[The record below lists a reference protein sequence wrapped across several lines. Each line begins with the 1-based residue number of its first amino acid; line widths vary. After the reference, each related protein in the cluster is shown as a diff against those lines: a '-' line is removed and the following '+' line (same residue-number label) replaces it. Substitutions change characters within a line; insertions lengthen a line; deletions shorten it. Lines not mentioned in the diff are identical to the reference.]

1 LTDKQLVIK
10 QNINLTFMG
19 NLLEIE
25 IKQETLVAVAEINEE
40 KTFLSGAQAMMECLL
55 AESVETIFGYPGG
68 AIMPTYDALYDYI
81 DRINHILVRHE
92 QGAGHAAQGF
102 ARASGRTGVCL
113 VTSGPGGTNLITPIA
128 DAIIDCTPL
137 VCIVGQVKSTLL
149 GTDAFQ
155 ETDMIGVTTPVC
167 KWNYQI
173 VDPNEVPEIMA
184 KAFFIAKSGK
194 PGPVVIDFTR
204 DAQAAKMT
212 KDFSYKKVEKM
223 VSYSPRVIPKQ
234 EQIEKAAELINK
246 AKRPYILFGH
256 GVLIAD
262 AVQELLDFVEKTDI
276 PCASTLLGLS
286 AMPNN
291 HPNYMGW
298 LGMHGMYA
306 PNVMTD
312 QCDVLIAIGM
322 RFDDRV
328 TGDATKFAPQARIIH
343 IEIDPSEVEKI
354 KKTEAPIV
362 GDAKEAL
369 KMLMPLVKKGDFTGW
384 KNEFRKLDIKEYEKV
399 TLRDLSQ
406 EGKIKMAEVVALLS
420 DKTNGEA
427 CIVVDV
433 GQHQMVTARYY
444 QFKKPNSFIASGGLG
459 TMGFAIPASFG
470 AKVGAPDR
478 EVVGIIGDGCFQ
490 MTIQELGTIAQSGLA
505 VKMII
510 LNNNF
515 LGMVRQ
521 WQQLFFDNRYSFVE
535 LQNPDFITI
544 ARGFGIDGHTCSER
558 ETLSDSLDKMLDSK
572 KAYLLEIIVEK
583 EENVF
588 PMVPA
593 GTSVSE
599 IRLE

>member
-1 LTDKQLVIK
+1 
-10 QNINLTFMG
+10 MG
-19 NLLEIE
+19 NLFEVE
-25 IKQETLVAVAEINEE
+25 AKQETFSISLEQPQKKE
-40 KTFLSGAQAMMECLL
+40 FLTGAQAMMECLL
-55 AESVETIFGYPGG
+55 AEGVETIFGYPGG

-81 DRINHILVRHE
+81 DRLNHILVRHE
-92 QGAGHAAQGF
+92 QGAGHAAQGY
-102 ARASGRTGVCL
+102 ARVSGRTGICL

-173 VDPNEVPEIMA
+173 TNPDEVPEIMA
-184 KAFFIAKSGK
+184 KAFYIAQTGK

-204 DAQAAKMT
+204 DAQAGKMT
-212 KDFSYKKVEKM
+212 EKFEYKKINKLVT
-223 VSYSPRVIPKQ
+223 YRPRIVPKQ

-262 AVQELLDFVEKTDI
+262 AMQELLEFVEKTDI

-286 AMPNN
+286 AMPID

-328 TGDATKFAPQARIIH
+328 TGDSTKFAKQARIIH
-343 IEIDPSEVEKI
+343 IEIDPSEIEKI
-354 KKTEAPIV
+354 KKTEAPVV

-369 KMLMPLVKKGDFTGW
+369 KMLMPLVNKGDFSGW
-384 KNEFRKLDIKEYEKV
+384 KNEFRKLDAREHEKV
-399 TLRDLSQ
+399 TLRDLKG
-406 EGKIKMAEVVALLS
+406 EGKIKMAEVVAMLS

-444 QFKKPNSFIASGGLG
+444 QFRKPHSYIASGGLG

-470 AKVGAPDR
+470 AKMGAPDR

-505 VKMII
+505 VKLII
-510 LNNNF
+510 LNNNY

-544 ARGFGIDGHTCSER
+544 AKGFGIEGHTCNER
-558 ETLSDSLDKMLDSK
+558 ESLSDSLDKLLASK
-572 KAYLLEIIVEK
+572 KAYLLEVIVEK

>member
-1 LTDKQLVIK
+1 
-10 QNINLTFMG
+10 MG

>member
-1 LTDKQLVIK
+1 
-10 QNINLTFMG
+10 MG
-19 NLLEIE
+19 NLLDIE
-25 IKQETLVAVAEINEE
+25 LKQETLSAPTQTKEAPV
-40 KTFLSGAQAMMECLL
+40 FLSGAQAMMECLL
-55 AESVETIFGYPGG
+55 AESVDNIFGYPGG

-81 DRINHILVRHE
+81 DRIKHTLVRHE
-92 QGAGHAAQGF
+92 QGAGHAAQGY
-102 ARASGRTGVCL
+102 ARVSGRTGVCL

-137 VCIVGQVKSTLL
+137 VCIVGQVKSNLL

-173 VDPNEVPEIMA
+173 TDPDEVPEIMA

-194 PGPVVIDFTR
+194 PGPVVIDFAR

-212 KDFSYKKVEKM
+212 KPFVYKKVEKM
-223 VSYSPRVIPKQ
+223 VSYSPRIVPKQ
-234 EQIEKAAELINK
+234 DQIEKAAELINK

-312 QCDVLIAIGM
+312 ECDVLIAIGM

-328 TGDATKFAPQARIIH
+328 TGDSTKFVKQARIVH
-343 IEIDPSEVEKI
+343 IEIDPSEVDKI
-354 KKTEAPIV
+354 KKAEAPVI

-384 KNEFRKLDIKEYEKV
+384 KNEFRKLDVKEYDKV
-399 TLRDLSQ
+399 TLRDLNQ

-444 QFKKPNSFIASGGLG
+444 QFRKPNSYIASGGLG

-544 ARGFGIDGHTCSER
+544 AKGFGIDGHTCSER
-558 ETLSDSLDKMLDSK
+558 ENLSDSLDKMLDSK
-572 KAYLLEIIVEK
+572 KAYLLEVIVEK

>member
-1 LTDKQLVIK
+1 
-10 QNINLTFMG
+10 MG

-25 IKQETLVAVAEINEE
+25 LKQEILAAPAQE
-40 KTFLSGAQAMMECLL
+40 KEGQTFLSGAQAMMECLL
-55 AESVETIFGYPGG
+55 AESVDNIFGYPGG

-81 DRINHILVRHE
+81 DRIKHTLVRHE
-92 QGAGHAAQGF
+92 QGAGHAAQGY
-102 ARASGRTGVCL
+102 ARVSGRTGVCL

-137 VCIVGQVKSTLL
+137 VCIVGQVKSNLL

-173 VDPNEVPEIMA
+173 TDPNEVPEIMA

-194 PGPVVIDFTR
+194 PGPVVIDFAR

-212 KDFSYKKVEKM
+212 KPFVYKKVEKM
-223 VSYSPRVIPKQ
+223 VSYSPRIVPKQ
-234 EQIEKAAELINK
+234 DQIEKAAELINK

-276 PCASTLLGLS
+276 PCVSTLLGLS

-312 QCDVLIAIGM
+312 ECDVLIAVGM

-328 TGDATKFAPQARIIH
+328 TGDSTKFAPQAKIIH
-343 IEIDPSEVEKI
+343 IEIDPSEVDKI
-354 KKTEAPIV
+354 KKAEAPVI

-384 KNEFRKLDIKEYEKV
+384 KNEFRKLDVKEYDKV

-444 QFKKPNSFIASGGLG
+444 QFRKPNSYIASGGLG

-544 ARGFGIDGHTCSER
+544 AKGFGIDGHTCSER
-558 ETLSDSLDKMLDSK
+558 ENLSDSLDKMLASK
-572 KAYLLEIIVEK
+572 KAYLLEVIVEK

>member
-1 LTDKQLVIK
+1 
-10 QNINLTFMG
+10 MG
-19 NLLEIE
+19 NLLEVE
-25 IKQETLVAVAEINEE
+25 AKQETFSINLEQPQ
-40 KTFLSGAQAMMECLL
+40 KKDFLSGAQAMMECLL
-55 AESVETIFGYPGG
+55 AEGVDTIFGYPGG

-81 DRINHILVRHE
+81 DRLNHILVRHE
-92 QGAGHAAQGF
+92 QGAGHAAQGYS
-102 ARASGRTGVCL
+102 RVSGRTGVCL

-173 VDPNEVPEIMA
+173 TSADEVPEVMA
-184 KAFFIAKSGK
+184 KAFYIAQAGK

-204 DAQAAKMT
+204 DAQASKMT
-212 KDFSYKKVEKM
+212 EKFEYKKINKLVT
-223 VSYSPRVIPKQ
+223 YRPRIVPKQ
-234 EQIEKAAELINK
+234 DQIEKAAELINK

-256 GVLIAD
+256 GVLIAE
-262 AVQELLDFVEKTDI
+262 AVPELLEFVEKTDI

-286 AMPNN
+286 GMPID

-328 TGDATKFAPQARIIH
+328 TGDSTKFAKQAKIIH
-343 IEIDPSEVEKI
+343 IEIDPSEIEKI
-354 KKTEAPIV
+354 KKTEAPVV

-369 KMLMPLVKKGDFTGW
+369 KLLMPLVKKGDFSAW
-384 KNEFRKLDIKEYEKV
+384 KNEFRKLDAKEHEKV
-399 TLRDLSQ
+399 TLRDLKG
-406 EGKIKMAEVVALLS
+406 EGKIKMAEVVAMLS

-444 QFKKPNSFIASGGLG
+444 QFRKPHSYIASGGLG

-470 AKVGAPDR
+470 AKMGAPDR

-510 LNNNF
+510 LNNNY

-535 LQNPDFITI
+535 LKNPDFITI
-544 ARGFGIDGHTCSER
+544 AKGFGIEGHTCSER
-558 ETLSDSLDKMLDSK
+558 ENLSASLDTLLKSD
-572 KAYLLEIIVEK
+572 KAYLLEVLVEK

>member
-1 LTDKQLVIK
+1 
-10 QNINLTFMG
+10 MG

-25 IKQETLVAVAEINEE
+25 LKQETFAAVAEVKEGQ
-40 KTFLSGAQAMMECLL
+40 TFLSGAQAMMECLL
-55 AESVETIFGYPGG
+55 AENVDTIFGYPGG

-102 ARASGRTGVCL
+102 ARVSGRTGVCL

-137 VCIVGQVKSTLL
+137 VCIVGQVKSNLL

-173 VDPNEVPEIMA
+173 IDPNEVPEIMA

-194 PGPVVIDFTR
+194 PGPVVIDFAR

-212 KDFSYKKVEKM
+212 KPFVYKKVEKM
-223 VSYSPRVIPKQ
+223 VSYSPRIVPKQ

-262 AVQELLDFVEKTDI
+262 AVQELIDFVEKTDI

-298 LGMHGMYA
+298 LGMHGMYS

-312 QCDVLIAIGM
+312 ECDILIAVGM

-328 TGDATKFAPQARIIH
+328 TGDSTKFAPQARIIH
-343 IEIDPSEVEKI
+343 IEIDPSEVDKI
-354 KKTEAPIV
+354 KKAEAPVI

-384 KNEFRKLDIKEYEKV
+384 KNEFRKLDVKEYDKV

-444 QFKKPNSFIASGGLG
+444 QFKKANSFIASGGLG

-470 AKVGAPDR
+470 AKVGTPDR

-521 WQQLFFDNRYSFVE
+521 WQQLYYDNRYSFVE

-558 ETLSDSLDKMLDSK
+558 ENLSDSLDKMLDSK
-572 KAYLLEIIVEK
+572 KAYLLEVIVEK

>member
-1 LTDKQLVIK
+1 
-10 QNINLTFMG
+10 MG

-25 IKQETLVAVAEINEE
+25 LKQETLVTPAQE
-40 KTFLSGAQAMMECLL
+40 KEGQTFLSGAQAMMECLL
-55 AESVETIFGYPGG
+55 AENVDTIFGYPGG

-102 ARASGRTGVCL
+102 ARVSGRTGICL

-137 VCIVGQVKSTLL
+137 VCIVGQVKSNLL

-173 VDPNEVPEIMA
+173 TDPNEVPEIMA

-194 PGPVVIDFTR
+194 PGPVVIDFAR

-212 KDFSYKKVEKM
+212 KPFVYKKVEKM
-223 VSYSPRVIPKQ
+223 VSYNPRVVPKQ

-312 QCDVLIAIGM
+312 ECDVLIAIGM

-328 TGDATKFAPQARIIH
+328 TGDSTKFAPQARIIH
-343 IEIDPSEVEKI
+343 IEVDPSEVDKI
-354 KKTEAPIV
+354 KKAEAPVI

-384 KNEFRKLDIKEYEKV
+384 KNEFRKLDVKEYDKV

-444 QFKKPNSFIASGGLG
+444 QFKKANSFIASGGLG

-521 WQQLFFDNRYSFVE
+521 WQQLFYDNRYSFVE

-558 ETLSDSLDKMLDSK
+558 ETLSDSLDKMLESK
-572 KAYLLEIIVEK
+572 KAYLLEVIVEK

>member
-1 LTDKQLVIK
+1 
-10 QNINLTFMG
+10 MG

-25 IKQETLVAVAEINEE
+25 LKQETLITPAQE
-40 KTFLSGAQAMMECLL
+40 KEGQTFLSGAQAMMECLL
-55 AESVETIFGYPGG
+55 AENVDTIFGYPGG

-102 ARASGRTGVCL
+102 ARVSGRTGICL

-137 VCIVGQVKSTLL
+137 VCIVGQVKSNLL

-173 VDPNEVPEIMA
+173 TDPNEVPEIMA

-194 PGPVVIDFTR
+194 PGPVVIDFAR

-212 KDFSYKKVEKM
+212 KPFVYKKVEKM
-223 VSYSPRVIPKQ
+223 VSYNPRVVPKQ

-312 QCDVLIAIGM
+312 ECDVLIAVGM

-328 TGDATKFAPQARIIH
+328 TGDSTKFAPQARIIH
-343 IEIDPSEVEKI
+343 IEVDPSEVDKI
-354 KKTEAPIV
+354 KKAEAPVI

-384 KNEFRKLDIKEYEKV
+384 KNEFRKLDVKEYDKV

-444 QFKKPNSFIASGGLG
+444 QFKKANSFIASGGLG

-521 WQQLFFDNRYSFVE
+521 WQQLFYDNRYSFVE

-572 KAYLLEIIVEK
+572 KAYLLEVIVEK

>member
-1 LTDKQLVIK
+1 
-10 QNINLTFMG
+10 MG

-25 IKQETLVAVAEINEE
+25 LKQETFAAVAEVKEGQ
-40 KTFLSGAQAMMECLL
+40 TFLSGAQAMMECLL
-55 AESVETIFGYPGG
+55 AENVDTIFGYPGG

-102 ARASGRTGVCL
+102 ARVSGRTGVCL

-128 DAIIDCTPL
+128 DAIIDCTPM
-137 VCIVGQVKSTLL
+137 VCIVGQVKSNLL

-173 VDPNEVPEIMA
+173 IDPNEVPEIMA

-194 PGPVVIDFTR
+194 PGPVVIDFAR

-212 KDFSYKKVEKM
+212 KPFVYKKVEKM
-223 VSYSPRVIPKQ
+223 VSYSPRIVPKE

-298 LGMHGMYA
+298 LGMHGMYS

-312 QCDVLIAIGM
+312 ECDILIAVGM

-328 TGDATKFAPQARIIH
+328 TGDSTKFAPQARIIH
-343 IEIDPSEVEKI
+343 IEIDPSEVDKI
-354 KKTEAPIV
+354 KKAEAPVI

-384 KNEFRKLDIKEYEKV
+384 KNEFRKLDVKEYDKV

-444 QFKKPNSFIASGGLG
+444 QFKKANSFIASGGLG

-521 WQQLFFDNRYSFVE
+521 WQQLFYDNRYSFVE

-558 ETLSDSLDKMLDSK
+558 ENLSDSLDKMLDSK
-572 KAYLLEIIVEK
+572 KAYLLEVIVEK

>member
-1 LTDKQLVIK
+1 
-10 QNINLTFMG
+10 
-19 NLLEIE
+19 
-25 IKQETLVAVAEINEE
+25 
-40 KTFLSGAQAMMECLL
+40 MMECLL
-55 AESVETIFGYPGG
+55 AENVDTIFGYPGG

-102 ARASGRTGVCL
+102 ARVSGRTGVCL

-128 DAIIDCTPL
+128 DAIIDCTPM
-137 VCIVGQVKSTLL
+137 VCIVGQVKSNLL

-173 VDPNEVPEIMA
+173 IDPNEVPEIMA

-194 PGPVVIDFTR
+194 PGPVVIDFAR

-212 KDFSYKKVEKM
+212 KPFVYKKVEKM
-223 VSYSPRVIPKQ
+223 VSYSPRIVPKQ

-298 LGMHGMYA
+298 LGMHGMYS

-312 QCDVLIAIGM
+312 ECDILIAVGM

-328 TGDATKFAPQARIIH
+328 TGDSTKFAPQARIIH
-343 IEIDPSEVEKI
+343 IEIDPSEVDKI
-354 KKTEAPIV
+354 KKAEAPVI

-384 KNEFRKLDIKEYEKV
+384 KNEFRKLDVKEYDKV

-444 QFKKPNSFIASGGLG
+444 QFKKANSFIASGGLG

-521 WQQLFFDNRYSFVE
+521 WQQLFYDNRYSFVE

-558 ETLSDSLDKMLDSK
+558 ENLCDSLDKMLDSK
-572 KAYLLEIIVEK
+572 KAYLLEVIVEK

>member
-1 LTDKQLVIK
+1 
-10 QNINLTFMG
+10 MG
-19 NLLEIE
+19 NLLEVE
-25 IKQETLVAVAEINEE
+25 AKQEFFSIDLEQPQ
-40 KTFLSGAQAMMECLL
+40 KKDFLSGAQAMMECLL
-55 AESVETIFGYPGG
+55 AEGVDTIFGYPGG

-81 DRINHILVRHE
+81 DRLNHILVRHE
-92 QGAGHAAQGF
+92 QGAGHAAQGYS
-102 ARASGRTGVCL
+102 RVSGRTGVCL

-173 VDPNEVPEIMA
+173 TSADEVPEIMA
-184 KAFFIAKSGK
+184 KAFYIAQTGK

-204 DAQAAKMT
+204 DAQANKMT
-212 KDFSYKKVEKM
+212 EKFEYKKINKLVT
-223 VSYSPRVIPKQ
+223 YRPRIVPKQ
-234 EQIEKAAELINK
+234 DQIEKAAELINK

-256 GVLIAD
+256 GVLIAE
-262 AVQELLDFVEKTDI
+262 AVQELLEFVDKTDI

-286 AMPNN
+286 GMPID

-328 TGDATKFAPQARIIH
+328 TGDSTKFAKQAKIIH
-343 IEIDPSEVEKI
+343 IEIDPSEIEKI
-354 KKTEAPIV
+354 KKTEAPVV

-369 KMLMPLVKKGDFTGW
+369 KLLMPLVKKGDFSAW
-384 KNEFRKLDIKEYEKV
+384 KNEFRKLDAREHEKV
-399 TLRDLSQ
+399 TLRDLKG
-406 EGKIKMAEVVALLS
+406 EGKIKMAEVVAMLS

-444 QFKKPNSFIASGGLG
+444 QFRKPHSYIASGGLG

-470 AKVGAPDR
+470 AKMGAPDR

-510 LNNNF
+510 LNNNY

-535 LQNPDFITI
+535 LKNPDFITI
-544 ARGFGIDGHTCSER
+544 AKGFGIEGHTCSER
-558 ETLSDSLDKMLDSK
+558 ENLSASLDTLLKSD
-572 KAYLLEIIVEK
+572 KAYLLEVLVEK

>member
-1 LTDKQLVIK
+1 
-10 QNINLTFMG
+10 MG

-25 IKQETLVAVAEINEE
+25 LKQETFVAVAEVKAE
-40 KTFLSGAQAMMECLL
+40 KKFLSGAQAMMECLL
-55 AESVETIFGYPGG
+55 AESVDTIFGYPGG

-102 ARASGRTGVCL
+102 ARVSGRTGVCL

-155 ETDMIGVTTPVC
+155 ETDMMGVTTPIC

-173 VDPNEVPEIMA
+173 TSPDEVPEIMA

-194 PGPVVIDFTR
+194 PGPIVIDFTR

-212 KDFSYKKVEKM
+212 KDFTYKKVEKM
-223 VSYSPRVIPKQ
+223 VSYNPRVVPKQ

-262 AVQELLDFVEKTDI
+262 AVKELLEFVEKTDI

-286 AMPNN
+286 AMPND

-328 TGDATKFAPQARIIH
+328 TGDSTKFAPQARIIH

-354 KKTEAPIV
+354 KKTEAPVV

-369 KMLMPLVKKGDFTGW
+369 KMLIPLVKKGDFTGW
-384 KNEFRKLDIKEYEKV
+384 KNEFRKLDIKEHEKV
-399 TLRDLSQ
+399 TLRDLKE
-406 EGKIKMAEVVALLS
+406 EGKIKMAEVVAMLS

-444 QFKKPNSFIASGGLG
+444 QFKKPNSYIASGGLG

-470 AKVGAPDR
+470 AKVAAPDR

-544 ARGFGIDGHTCSER
+544 ARGFGIEGHTCSER
-558 ETLSDSLDKMLDSK
+558 ENLSDSLDKMLASK
-572 KAYLLEIIVEK
+572 KAYLLEMIVEK

>member
-1 LTDKQLVIK
+1 
-10 QNINLTFMG
+10 MG
-19 NLLEIE
+19 NLLEVE
-25 IKQETLVAVAEINEE
+25 AKQETFSINLEQPQ
-40 KTFLSGAQAMMECLL
+40 KKDLLTGAQAMMECLL
-55 AESVETIFGYPGG
+55 AEGVETIFGYPGG

-81 DRINHILVRHE
+81 DRLNHILVRHE
-92 QGAGHAAQGF
+92 QGAGHAAQGY
-102 ARASGRTGVCL
+102 ARVSGRTGICL

-173 VDPNEVPEIMA
+173 TSPDEVPEIMA
-184 KAFFIAKSGK
+184 KAFYIAQSGK

-204 DAQAAKMT
+204 DAQAGKMT
-212 KDFSYKKVEKM
+212 EKFEYKKVNKL
-223 VSYSPRVIPKQ
+223 VTYRPRIVPKQ
-234 EQIEKAAELINK
+234 DQIEKAVELINK
-246 AKRPYILFGH
+246 AKRPYIIFGH

-262 AVQELLDFVEKTDI
+262 AMQELLEFVEKTDF

-286 AMPNN
+286 AMPID

-328 TGDATKFAPQARIIH
+328 TGDSTKFAKQARIVH
-343 IEIDPSEVEKI
+343 IEIDPSEIEKI
-354 KKTEAPIV
+354 KKTEAPVV

-384 KNEFRKLDIKEYEKV
+384 KNEFRKLDLKEHQKV
-399 TLRDLSQ
+399 TLRDLKG
-406 EGKIKMAEVVALLS
+406 EGKIKMAEVVAMLS

-444 QFKKPNSFIASGGLG
+444 QFRKPHSFIASGGLG

-470 AKVGAPDR
+470 AKMGAPHR

-510 LNNNF
+510 LNNNY

-544 ARGFGIDGHTCSER
+544 AKGFGIEGHTCNER
-558 ETLSDSLDKMLDSK
+558 ESLSDSLDKMLASK
-572 KAYLLEIIVEK
+572 KAYLLEVIVEK

>member
-1 LTDKQLVIK
+1 
-10 QNINLTFMG
+10 M
-19 NLLEIE
+19 
-25 IKQETLVAVAEINEE
+25 
-40 KTFLSGAQAMMECLL
+40 
-55 AESVETIFGYPGG
+55 
-68 AIMPTYDALYDYI
+68 
-81 DRINHILVRHE
+81 
-92 QGAGHAAQGF
+92 
-102 ARASGRTGVCL
+102 
-113 VTSGPGGTNLITPIA
+113 
-128 DAIIDCTPL
+128 
-137 VCIVGQVKSTLL
+137 VCIIGQVKSNLL

-173 VDPNEVPEIMA
+173 TDPDEIPEIMA
-184 KAFFIAKSGK
+184 KAFFIANSGK

-204 DAQAAKMT
+204 DAQVAKMT
-212 KDFSYKKVEKM
+212 KPFEYKKVQKM
-223 VSYSPRVIPKQ
+223 VSYNPRVVPKT
-234 EQIEKAAELINK
+234 EHIEKAAELINK

-256 GVLIAD
+256 GVLISEAME
-262 AVQELLDFVEKTDI
+262 ELRAFVEKTDI

-286 AMPNN
+286 AMPID

-328 TGDATKFAPQARIIH
+328 TGDATKFAKQAKIIH
-343 IEIDPSEVEKI
+343 IEIDPSEIEKI
-354 KKTEAPIV
+354 KKTEAPVV
-362 GDAKEAL
+362 GDAKVAL
-369 KMLMPLVKKGDFTGW
+369 QMLMPLVRKGDFTGW
-384 KNEFRKLDIKEYEKV
+384 KNEFRKLEPAENQKV
-399 TLRDLSQ
+399 TMRDLKP
-406 EGKIKMAEVVALLS
+406 EGKLKMAEVVKMLS
-420 DKTNGEA
+420 DKTKGEA
-427 CIVVDV
+427 CIIVDV

-444 QFKKPNSFIASGGLG
+444 EFKKPHSYIASGGLG
-459 TMGFAIPASFG
+459 TMGFAIPAAFG
-470 AKVGAPDR
+470 AKMGAKDR

-505 VKMII
+505 VKLII

-535 LQNPDFITI
+535 LQNPDFVTI
-544 ARGFGIDGHTCSER
+544 AKGFGLDGNTCSAR
-558 ETLSDSLDKMLDSK
+558 ENLSDALDTMLKSQK
-572 KAYLLEIIVEK
+572 GYVLEVIVEK

>member
-1 LTDKQLVIK
+1 
-10 QNINLTFMG
+10 MG

-25 IKQETLVAVAEINEE
+25 LKQETLAAPAQE
-40 KTFLSGAQAMMECLL
+40 KEGQTFLSGAQAMMECLL

-81 DRINHILVRHE
+81 DRIKHILVRHE

-102 ARASGRTGVCL
+102 ARVSGRTGVCL

-173 VDPNEVPEIMA
+173 TDPDEVPEIMA

-194 PGPVVIDFTR
+194 PGPVVIDFAR

-212 KDFSYKKVEKM
+212 KPFVYKKVEKM
-223 VSYSPRVIPKQ
+223 VSYNPRVMPKQ

-312 QCDVLIAIGM
+312 ECDVLIAVGM

-328 TGDATKFAPQARIIH
+328 TGDSTKFAPQARIIH
-343 IEIDPSEVEKI
+343 IEIDPSEVDKI
-354 KKTEAPIV
+354 KKAEAPVI

-384 KNEFRKLDIKEYEKV
+384 KNEFRKLDVKEYDKV

-444 QFKKPNSFIASGGLG
+444 QFKKANSFIASGGLG

-558 ETLSDSLDKMLDSK
+558 ENLSDSLDKMLDSK
-572 KAYLLEIIVEK
+572 KAYLLEVIVEK